1 VREKQQKQQK
11 QQKQEAFLN
20 SNSERNHDTYIY
32 PGSFDP
38 PTNGHLDIIAR
49 AARLCGRL
57 IVAVGRNREK
67 KTMFSVDERLDMLL
81 GAVSGIGGNGGNGG
95 SGDSGG
101 NGSSGGSGDSG
112 ANSGNSGNI
121 DVVGFSGLLVDFA
134 GRCGASVIVKGL
146 RAMSDFEY
154 EFQMALLNKH
164 MDDELET
171 IFMMTNIQHTYL
183 SSSAVKEL
191 ALNGADVSGL
201 VPANVYAKL
210 KAKIDE
216 RNI

>member
-1 VREKQQKQQK
+1 M
-11 QQKQEAFLN
+11 N

-81 GAVSGIGGNGGNGG
+81 GAVSGIGNGGNGG
-95 SGDSGG
+95 
-101 NGSSGGSGDSG
+101 NGGSGDSG